1 MLLCPR
7 GSFVFLSPS
16 GARMNGKD
24 SPKAQPRAPATVRSG
39 DRARVPFR
47 SCRFA
52 RSPSRG
58 RPCAVILA
66 LPVQGAELRGASN
79 QGALDGRAAGRTGSG
94 KAQQRAVPLQPNQ
107 GELYLHC
114 TLSLST
120 SFALPCGKHFTAPL
134 LRGVRR
140 KIVPPPLLPSGVQG
154 VASGPHQNQKQI

>member
-1 MLLCPR
+1 
-7 GSFVFLSPS
+7 
-16 GARMNGKD
+16 MNGKD

-94 KAQQRAVPLQPNQ
+94 KAQPRAVPLQPNQ

-140 KIVPPPLLPSGVQG
+140 KIVPPPLAQWCAGGCKRTAPKSKTNLKYIILSINPFRRP
-154 VASGPHQNQKQI
+154 ASGT